1 MVKQQFWGPEERRR
15 DYLDVLGDFIYGYRC
30 TVTNDAVSKLHIS
43 LGILRL
49 PTTSEVS

>member
-1 MVKQQFWGPEERRR
+1 MVKQQFWGAEERRR
-15 DYLDVLGDFIYGYRC
+15 DYLDLLGEFVYGYRC
-30 TVTNDAVSKLHIS
+30 TNDAVSQLHIS

>member
-15 DYLDVLGDFIYGYRC
+15 YYLDVLGDFIEGYRC
-30 TVTNDAVSKLHIS
+30 TNDVVSQLHTP